1 MRVEVTTHYLETT
14 SRDQIRGRAL
24 DATTCQIAKVTPPSP
39 ELSRFFYT
47 AVGGDWLWVDRLPWT
62 YQQWLNDVGRPN
74 RETWILSARG
84 IPAGYYELELAPE
97 SGVEIVYFGLLP
109 ASVGKGLG
117 GAMLTHALHRG
128 WDWLESTPST
138 TPSSTSSTT
147 ARRVWLHTCSLD
159 HPAALANY
167 QARGL
172 VLYKTEVEH
181 KELPDKPIGPWLGAR

>member
-14 SRDQIRGRAL
+14 SRSQIRGRAV
-24 DATTCQIAKVTPPSP
+24 DPATCQVAKVDPPSP

-47 AVGGDWLWVDRLPWT
+47 AVGGDWFWVDRLPWT
-62 YQQWLNDVGRPN
+62 YQQWLDDVGRPN
-74 RETWILSARG
+74 RETWILSMRG
-84 IPAGYYELELAPE
+84 VPAGYYELELAEP

-128 WDWLESTPST
+128 WDWLEIAPQS
-138 TPSSTSSTT
+138 T

-159 HPAALANY
+159 HAVALANY

-172 VLYKTEVEH
+172 TLYKTEVEE
-181 KELPDKPIGPWLGAR
+181 KELPERPIGPWPGAR